1 VVAVAVQ
8 GLMCSRQ
15 IEQGPDQS
23 RPWRSTVGYWR
34 RWSIWFP
41 IGGQYHSTVCSR
53 YTYTLEY
60 LYKQDGF

>member
-15 IEQGPDQS
+15 IEQGPDDLQLD
-23 RPWRSTVGYWR
+23 TGGYDP
-34 RWSIWFP
+34 SDFP
-41 IGGQYHSTVCSR
+41 LGGQYHSTVCSR

-60 LYKQDGF
+60 LYKQDRF